1 MTLPAR
7 LVLHVE
13 AVLRD
18 KLASTAAVS
27 GGCISRTLRL
37 EFESGLRAFLK
48 WAPVSEHPESLF
60 TEEARSL
67 QELAR
72 TKTLRLPAVLDVQCG
87 VDENSLLLEWLE
99 PGKKERASQQAL
111 GRGLAALHQHHTHH
125 HYGWEADNFIGS
137 LPQSNRRHADWPTFW
152 REERLWPQL
161 ERAAFQLEHA
171 QRRRLEQ
178 VAEAAHDILADATPD
193 GASLLHGDL
202 WSGNVHFMAGGIP
215 ALIDPASYNGHRE
228 VDLAMS
234 RLFGGFDQE
243 FYDAYEE
250 AWPCAPG
257 WQQRTA
263 MYQLYYLL
271 VHINLFGGSY
281 VGQTMSAV
289 AQLGF

>member
-7 LVLHVE
+7 LVLHLE
-13 AVLRD
+13 AVLKD
-18 KLASTAAVS
+18 KLAGTAPVT

-72 TKTLRLPAVLDVQCG
+72 TKTLRVPTVLEVHCG
-87 VDENSLLLEWLE
+87 IDENCLLLEWLE
-99 PGKKERASQQAL
+99 PGRETRASQQEL
-111 GRGLAALHQHHTHH
+111 GYGLAALHRHKAQ

-161 ERAAFQLEHA
+161 ERAAFQLEHT

-178 VAEAAHDILADATPD
+178 LAEAAHDILADAAPD

-202 WSGNVHFMAGGIP
+202 WGGNVHFTADGVP
-215 ALIDPASYNGHRE
+215 ALIDPASYYGHRE

-250 AWPCAPG
+250 AWPCAPA